1 MLKEIVNN
9 DFSAVK
15 ESAAAVVD
23 FNATWCGPCKMMA
36 PVIDQ
41 LAAELEGKVDFFALD
56 VDENRVLAAQYGI
69 MSIPTLGF
77 FKNGEL
83 VDKSIG
89 FMPGPAVKSWIE
101 KNL

>member
-9 DFSAVK
+9 DFSEVK
-15 ESAAAVVD
+15 ASAAAVVD
-23 FNATWCGPCKMMA
+23 FNAVWCGPCKMMA

-41 LAAELEGKVDFFALD
+41 LASQLEGKVDFFALD
-56 VDENRVLAAQYGI
+56 VDENRELAAQYGI

-89 FMPGPAVKSWIE
+89 FMPAPAVQSWIE